1 MPKNR
6 QLTEALIGYFF
17 LFWAASV
24 LAAGNAFEEG
34 IKEITALVALGVC
47 VMAGGGGVAGTL
59 SKVANPEHPI
69 KNVAVEM
76 LKDLAG
82 SIVFGW
88 LVYFFTTWA
97 PFWAQAGLIIMAGFG
112 GSKALDRFVDS
123 QLGPMLG
130 GITERIFGKSAAKDE
145 TP

>member
-6 QLTEALIGYFF
+6 QLTEAIIGY
-17 LFWAASV
+17 LLMFWAASV
-24 LAAGNAFEEG
+24 MAAGNAFEDG
-34 IKEITALVALGVC
+34 IKGITSLVALGVC

-82 SIVFGW
+82 SLVFGW

-123 QLGPMLG
+123 QLAPVLG
-130 GITERIFGKSAAKDE
+130 GIVERIFGKSAAKDDA
-145 TP
+145 P